1 MYSERRALVGL
12 HDFYRL
18 DGTAFAAEYTL
29 RTMQPGVR
37 ILTVAAVREEPI
49 SEKAY
54 FHTGPNDC
62 HRERNS
68 GGARFILDSRVNL
81 RSPCLFFALLVCPEG

>member
-1 MYSERRALVGL
+1 MGANAIASGREWALFREAGALVGL
-12 HDFYRL
+12 HNFCRL

-49 SEKAY
+49 SEKAS
-54 FHTGPNDC
+54 FHTGPK
-62 HRERNS
+62 RLPS
-68 GGARFILDSRVNL
+68 
-81 RSPCLFFALLVCPEG
+81 